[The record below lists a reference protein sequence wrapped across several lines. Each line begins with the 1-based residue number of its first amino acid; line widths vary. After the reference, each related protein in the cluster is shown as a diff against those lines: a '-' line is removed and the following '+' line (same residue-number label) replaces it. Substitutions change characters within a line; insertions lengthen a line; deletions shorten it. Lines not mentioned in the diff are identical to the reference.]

1 MSGSCEGHFS
11 QLLFYGILRKMFIS
25 SKNNDIRKKIKRIK
39 TRDRARREEGLFF
52 AEGRRLLSETPREL
66 LSQVFVSEDFAYGD
80 TEADDRLNALLKD
93 FGETTTVSS
102 AVFSEISDTRHSQG
116 IAALVKCPVYPMSD
130 LMKDVPLI
138 LVLENVQDPGNLGTM
153 IRTALGAG
161 ATGIVLTDGCVD
173 LFSPKVVR
181 ATMGAIYRLPY
192 YRVRDVVSLHDDMR
206 DEVRFFAASLHGEKR
221 YDSCDYTAGTA
232 FLIGNEGN
240 GLTDEAIAVCDEEM
254 QIPMENGLESL
265 NAAMAAGI
273 LMYEAHR
280 QRQ

>member
-1 MSGSCEGHFS
+1 
-11 QLLFYGILRKMFIS
+11 MFIS
-25 SKNNDIRKKIKRIK
+25 SKNNDIIKQIKRIK
-39 TRDRARREEGLFF
+39 TRARARREEGLFF

-80 TEADDRLNALLKD
+80 TEADDRLYALLKD
-93 FGETTTVSS
+93 YDNVVEVSD
-102 AVFSEISDTRHSQG
+102 AVFAEISDTRHSQG

-130 LMKDVPLI
+130 LMKEVPLI

-206 DEVRFFAASLHGEKR
+206 DEVRFFAASLHGQKS
-221 YDSCDYTAGTA
+221 YDRCDYTGGTA

>member
-1 MSGSCEGHFS
+1 MSGSCECHFS

-25 SKNNDIRKKIKRIK
+25 SKNNDIIKQIKRIE
-39 TRDRARREEGLFF
+39 TRARARREEGLFF

-80 TEADDRLNALLKD
+80 TEADDRLYALLKD
-93 FGETTTVSS
+93 YDNVVEVSD
-102 AVFSEISDTRHSQG
+102 AVFAEISDTRHSQG
-116 IAALVKCPVYPMSD
+116 IAALVKCPEYPMSD
-130 LMKDVPLI
+130 LMKEVPLI

-206 DEVRFFAASLHGEKR
+206 DEVRFFAASLHGEKC

>member
-25 SKNNDIRKKIKRIK
+25 SKNNDIIKQIKRIK
-39 TRDRARREEGLFF
+39 TRARARREQGLFF

-80 TEADDRLNALLKD
+80 TEADDRLYALLKD
-93 FGETTTVSS
+93 YDNVVEVSD
-102 AVFSEISDTRHSQG
+102 AVFAEISDTRHSQG
-116 IAALVKCPVYPMSD
+116 IAALVKCPEYPMSD
-130 LMKDVPLI
+130 LMKEVPLI

-206 DEVRFFAASLHGEKR
+206 DEVRFFAASLHGEKC